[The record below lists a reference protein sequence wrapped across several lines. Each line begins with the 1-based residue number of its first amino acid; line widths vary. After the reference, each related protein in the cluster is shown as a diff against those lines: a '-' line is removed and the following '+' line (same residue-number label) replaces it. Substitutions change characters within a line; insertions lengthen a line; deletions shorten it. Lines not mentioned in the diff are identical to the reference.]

1 MDIKNHNR
9 SRVCNQMMKCKWCI
23 KVCVTV
29 WHSDKTSPD
38 FFRLVKNDFLPL
50 FRQPRRGPCA
60 WGRGAPGGV
69 PGCWPPGL
77 GHLSSSPSHPRLSNY
92 IKTFLVKTLDAV
104 MWQDMLQKVPLTQ
117 SADSAKEIN
126 YWQEKLW
133 LIMVWS
139 PQILFSS
146 FNQKWNE
153 TFKSKILLKLSSTV
167 LWEI

>member
-1 MDIKNHNR
+1 MTLWWIMPESAIKWWNVNDA
-9 SRVCNQMMKCKWCI
+9 SKI
-23 KVCVTV
+23 V
-29 WHSDKTSPD
+29 WLSDKTGPD
-38 FFRLVKNDFLPL
+38 LFRLVKKLTLSL
-50 FRQPRRGPCA
+50 FRQPCGGPCA
-60 WGRGAPGGV
+60 WGRGAPGRV
-69 PGCWPPGL
+69 PGSWPPGL
-77 GHLSSSPSHPRLSNY
+77 CYLSSSPSHPRLSNY

-104 MWQDMLQKVPLTQ
+104 MWQDMLLKVPLTQ

-146 FNQKWNE
+146 FNQKWNG
-153 TFKSKILLKLSSTV
+153 TFKSNKILLKLSSTV